1 MSSRG
6 FITSCFR
13 GLFRL
18 LGPTPSPGTYELI
31 NNAGRKNREEASG
44 LIEVTSVQDGWV
56 RYELLPLGSFAPRSM
71 EVAAF
76 NLSYRRVR
84 RA

>member
-1 MSSRG
+1 MSSPG
-6 FITSCFR
+6 LVTSCFR

-18 LGPTPSPGTYELI
+18 LVPAPSPGTYELI
-31 NNAGRKNREEASG
+31 DHGGRKNREEASG

-84 RA
+84 KA